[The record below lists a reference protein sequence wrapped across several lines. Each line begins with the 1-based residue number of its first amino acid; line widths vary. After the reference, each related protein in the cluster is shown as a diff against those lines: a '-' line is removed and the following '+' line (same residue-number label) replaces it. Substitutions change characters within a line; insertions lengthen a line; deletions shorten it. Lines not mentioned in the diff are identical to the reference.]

1 MTGQILDFNT
11 AKRQGDTGQR
21 QVDADDIRER
31 LHADARAFVEWLFS
45 GRAFINKNEARVGD
59 VYGTPGASLSIHLS
73 GPDAGLWKDH
83 ATDEGGDLIGLYRA
97 FRGYRDNSNFVLS
110 LKEIAKDFFN
120 DPIEIERAPWQPT
133 PVEYIAQKK
142 AELGTKPRADL
153 VELGAPVATY
163 TYFDLRGNVIAS
175 VVRYE
180 PDGTRASKTF
190 RPYCHRTQE
199 GVTKWV
205 MGAPDLRPLYHL
217 PEIAT
222 ASEVVLCEGE
232 GCADALIKLGIAA
245 TSAMQGA
252 HAPIDKTDWS
262 PLAGKKVVIWP
273 DNDEPGFQYA
283 KNVSERLA
291 ALGCQILGIT
301 PPAGSPA
308 KWDAAD
314 CVAEGRDAQELIASA
329 TAIEVGASA
338 ADLYKLYT
346 LEELENLPP
355 PKWLIDG
362 VMIENGLCL
371 FWAGSDNYKT
381 FVAID
386 MAMAVGTNT
395 DWHGHSVSGGPVVYI
410 AAEDL
415 NGVAKRMIGYRETSG
430 RDKPKANIVLLND
443 SFTVASPDADKL
455 ILSIKALPTAPRLIV
470 IDTLA
475 RTFGAG
481 NEDKTSD
488 MGAFVDAC
496 DKIRRATGATVM
508 VVHHTG
514 RNTEQERGNVSLRGA
529 CDTIFTVQR
538 VGSAGKIKL
547 INTPPKG
554 KQKNAEPFKDILLR
568 MQQVHFDHHGTE
580 QSTLIVMTDDTPA
593 AGEPLKDEHDEPAQR
608 LGQIEKS
615 ILSAL
620 AKAARGGREQLG
632 FISLQ
637 AMVKGDER
645 NVRRSLSSLVEKGLI
660 EEVTDETDI
669 KKKRRLYSLTL
680 SNDSVK

>member
-59 VYGTPGASLSIHLS
+59 IYGTPGASLSIHLS

-133 PVEYIAQKK
+133 PIEYIAQKK

-262 PLAGKKVVIWP
+262 PLAGKKVIIWP
-273 DNDEPGFQYA
+273 DNDEAGFQYA

-301 PPAGSPA
+301 PPADSPA

-329 TAIEVGASA
+329 TAIA
-338 ADLYKLYT
+338 AAPKPRVRLLT
-346 LEELENLPP
+346 ISELATLPP
-355 PKWLIDG
+355 PEWLIDG
-362 VMIENGLCL
+362 IITVNGLSMV
-371 FWAGSDNYKT
+371 WGRSGSLKSFAALDQGLC
-381 FVAID
+381 VAT
-386 MAMAVGTNT
+386 GL
-395 DWHGHSVSGGPVVYI
+395 DWHGKPVKRGRVVYM
-410 AAEDL
+410 AAEGARGL
-415 NGVAKRMIGYRETSG
+415 GSRALGWIKTRG
-430 RDKPKANIVLLND
+430 RDLPEPDFQIIPHALTFSKDEDITALLQALDYQARPIAMIV
-443 SFTVASPDADKL
+443 V
-455 ILSIKALPTAPRLIV
+455 
-470 IDTLA
+470 DTLS
-475 RTFGAG
+475 RTFGGG
-481 NEDKTSD
+481 NPNQPAD
-488 MGAFVDAC
+488 MNAFVDAC
-496 DKIRRATGATVM
+496 EKIRQTTGAHLM
-508 VVHHTG
+508 VVHHGGKDTDKNELGNEGLRNAADTVIHVRRKTTG
-514 RNTEQERGNVSLRGA
+514 IE
-529 CDTIFTVQR
+529 
-538 VGSAGKIKL
+538 L
-547 INTPPKG
+547 INEAPKG
-554 KQKNAEPFKDILLR
+554 KQKDFDEFKTINLTAVKVYFE
-568 MQQVHFDHHGTE
+568 QNNTE
-580 QSTLIVMTDDTPA
+580 QSTLILNLSEDAGSAEPEGTAAAPKRQGKNEQKITDQLTA
-593 AGEPLKDEHDEPAQR
+593 HGE
-608 LGQIEKS
+608 
-615 ILSAL
+615 
-620 AKAARGGREQLG
+620 LG
-632 FISLQ
+632 FNRLQMLTGLNPGSLT
-637 AMVKGDER
+637 
-645 NVRRSLSSLVEKGLI
+645 RSLERLVDLEL
-660 EEVTDETDI
+660 VVVDYDETGNS
-669 KKKRRLYSLTL
+669 KRWRMA
-680 SNDSVK
+680 DV

>member
-31 LHADARAFVEWLFS
+31 LHADARAFIEWLFS
-45 GRAFINKNEARVGD
+45 GRAFINKSEARVGD

-133 PVEYIAQKK
+133 PIEYIAQKK

-262 PLAGKKVVIWP
+262 PLAGKKVIIWP

-301 PPAGSPA
+301 PPAGAPA

-329 TAIEVGASA
+329 TAIA
-338 ADLYKLYT
+338 AAPKPRVRLLSIS
-346 LEELENLPP
+346 ELSTLPP
-355 PKWLIDG
+355 PEWLIEG
-362 VMIENGLCL
+362 IITVNGLSMV
-371 FWAGSDNYKT
+371 WGRSGSLKSFAALDQGLC
-381 FVAID
+381 VAT
-386 MAMAVGTNT
+386 GL
-395 DWHGHSVSGGPVVYI
+395 DWHGKPVKQGRVVYM
-410 AAEDL
+410 AAEGARGL
-415 NGVAKRMIGYRETSG
+415 GSRALGWIKTRG
-430 RDKPKANIVLLND
+430 RDLPEPDFQIIPHALTFPKDEDISALLQALDYQARPIAMIV
-443 SFTVASPDADKL
+443 V
-455 ILSIKALPTAPRLIV
+455 
-470 IDTLA
+470 DTLS
-475 RTFGAG
+475 RTFGSG
-481 NEDKTSD
+481 NPNQPAD
-488 MGAFVDAC
+488 MNAFVDAC
-496 DKIRRATGATVM
+496 EKIRQTTGAHLM
-508 VVHHTG
+508 VVHHGGKDTDKNELGNEGLRNAADTVIHVRRKTTG
-514 RNTEQERGNVSLRGA
+514 IE
-529 CDTIFTVQR
+529 
-538 VGSAGKIKL
+538 L
-547 INTPPKG
+547 INEAPKG
-554 KQKNAEPFKDILLR
+554 KQKDFDEFKTINLTA
-568 MQQVHFDHHGTE
+568 VKIHFEQNNTE
-580 QSTLIVMTDDTPA
+580 QSTLILNMDEAQQSGSDEQPEPVEQRLGA
-593 AGEPLKDEHDEPAQR
+593 VEKRIIAALSQAGEPLGLTR
-608 LGQIEKS
+608 LALMTGAHNKS
-615 ILSAL
+615 LTRAL
-620 AKAARGGREQLG
+620 DTLNDKELVIRADD
-632 FISLQ
+632 
-637 AMVKGDER
+637 GDENR
-645 NVRRSLSSLVEKGLI
+645 KLW
-660 EEVTDETDI
+660 
-669 KKKRRLYSLTL
+669 RLA
-680 SNDSVK
+680 